1 MKAVME
7 VLNPE
12 PLLDLAPASD
22 IEQLADVKFN
32 IEELETQKTPFNKD

>member
-7 VLNPE
+7 VLSPE
-12 PLLDLAPASD
+12 PLLNLAPGSD

-32 IEELETQKTPFNKD
+32 MEELETQKTVFKKD